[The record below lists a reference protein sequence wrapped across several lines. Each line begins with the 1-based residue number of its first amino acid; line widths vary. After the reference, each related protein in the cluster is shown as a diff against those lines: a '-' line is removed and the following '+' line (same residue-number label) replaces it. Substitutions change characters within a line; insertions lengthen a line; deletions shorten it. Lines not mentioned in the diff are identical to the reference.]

1 MVRLVMFLFVSKLAF
16 FLLIL
21 RSLSGPREYMCGC
34 QQKIEEQ
41 GERARARPGQES
53 RRLINPVQPPP
64 PRPAP
69 SIEIV
74 ARHGLQLETC
84 RSKGRKIYIA
94 GAHNKLLRRRPCCT
108 LHFEHLKNVAYY

>member
-1 MVRLVMFLFVSKLAF
+1 MFLFVSKLAF
-16 FLLIL
+16 FPFIL
-21 RSLSGPREYMCGC
+21 RSLSGPREIYVWLSAKNRGT
-34 QQKIEEQ
+34 
-41 GERARARPGQES
+41 GGARARPGQES
-53 RRLINPVQPPP
+53 RRFINPVQLP